1 MASQESRGQDPLARL
16 IRPHLLRMAGYQ
28 PIRPVEAVSEEEG
41 RPAADIVKLDGNEN
55 PYGCSPRVRHVLA
68 EFPWYHLYPDPEQSR
83 LRTALARYMGLK
95 PENIVAGAGSD
106 EIIDLLLRL
115 TLEPGDAVVDCVPTF
130 GMYRFSTE
138 LCGGRVVAV
147 PRRADFGLDMP
158 AVTRAL
164 GGAKVT
170 FVASPNN
177 PSGNL
182 PPQAE
187 IEELLKGGVLV
198 VVDEAYHEF
207 SGETVAPLVPRYRN
221 LVVLRTFSKWAGLA
235 GLRVGYGAMAPE
247 LAARLMQI
255 KPPYNVNAA
264 AEVAALA
271 ALEDATHLHETVRK
285 IVAERERLSTEL
297 SRMPY
302 LTVYPSRAN
311 FLLCRVAGVGPS
323 AEGLHA
329 ATRRKG
335 VLLRYFNTPYLKD
348 CLRVSVGRPEDTDRL
363 LTALR
368 QAWEECRVRA

>member
-55 PYGCSPRVRHVLA
+55 PYGCSPRVRQALA
-68 EFPWYHLYPDPEQSR
+68 EFPWYHLYPDPEQRR
-83 LRTALARYMGLK
+83 LRTALARYMGLG

-115 TLEPGDAVVDCVPTF
+115 TLEPGDVVVDCVPTF

-138 LCGGRVVAV
+138 LCGGRSVAV
-147 PRRADFGLDMP
+147 PRRADFGLDVP
-158 AVTRAL
+158 AVKRAQA
-164 GGAKVT
+164 GAKVV

-182 PPQAE
+182 SPQAE
-187 IEELLKGGVLV
+187 IEELLKSGALV

-207 SGETVAPLVPRYRN
+207 GGDTVAPLVPRYRN

-247 LAARLMQI
+247 LAARLMHI
-255 KPPYNVNAA
+255 KSPYNVNAA

-271 ALEDATHLHETVRK
+271 ALEDATHLRETVRL
-285 IVAERERLSTEL
+285 IVAERERLSKEL
-297 SRMPY
+297 SRLSY

-311 FLLCRVAGVGPS
+311 FLLCRVAG
-323 AEGLHA
+323 ADAAALHA
-329 ATRRKG
+329 ALRRRG

-368 QAWEECRVRA
+368 QAWEECRAGA

>member
-55 PYGCSPRVRHVLA
+55 PYGCSPRVRHALA

-95 PENIVAGAGSD
+95 PENMVAGAGSD

-138 LCGGRVVAV
+138 LCGGRYVAV
-147 PRRADFGLDMP
+147 PRRADFGLDVP
-158 AVTRAL
+158 AVKRAL
-164 GGAKVT
+164 SSAKVI
-170 FVASPNN
+170 FIASPNN

-187 IEELLKGGVLV
+187 IEELLKSRALV

-207 SGETVAPLVPRYRN
+207 GGETVAPLVPRNPN

-235 GLRVGYGAMAPE
+235 GLRVGYGAMSPE
-247 LAARLMQI
+247 LAARLMRI
-255 KPPYNVNAA
+255 KSPYNVNAA

-271 ALEDATHLHETVRK
+271 ALEDAAHLREIVRK
-285 IVAERERLSTEL
+285 IVVERERLVKEL
-297 SRMPY
+297 ARLPF
-302 LTVYPSRAN
+302 LTVYSSRAN
-311 FLLCRVAGVGPS
+311 FLLCRVAG
-323 AEGLHA
+323 ADAAALHA
-329 ATRRKG
+329 ALHRKG

-348 CLRVSVGRPEDTDRL
+348 CLRVSVGRTEDTDRL

-368 QAWEECRVRA
+368 QAWEECRAGA